1 MDDLDLFFGTGV
13 AAPSLNLQ
21 LVLTG
26 IDVGLGVL
34 KRPPLK
40 TTEVACPGAANA
52 TVLCVVSVLDPIHV
66 ILPALGTLR
75 CGVKIAGSHQ
85 LVMST

>member
-1 MDDLDLFFGTGV
+1 MFFGTGA
-13 AAPSLNLQ
+13 AAPPLDLQ
-21 LVLTG
+21 FVLTG

-34 KRPPLK
+34 KRPPLE
-40 TTEVACPGAANA
+40 TTEITCPGAANA
-52 TVLCVVSVLDPIHV
+52 TVLCVVGVLHPIHV

-75 CGVKIAGSHQ
+75 RGVKIAGSHQ